1 MYGLFGSITFILSY
15 DSAEYSYMNILWE
28 KTKDKFFFYNETD
41 FRGLTDLKLAYS

>member
-15 DSAEYSYMNILWE
+15 DSAEYSYMNILWK
-28 KTKDKFFFYNETD
+28 KTGFFYNETD